1 MKAFSGHGLMDTGS
15 LFFDPGLSRLTTGR
29 TTSLFAEDIK
39 ARDAELRSAIGG
51 RRNLVNGGAGRKGR
65 ATLELLFPLPP
76 ATGPAVDLAGK
87 RLVAGA

>member
-1 MKAFSGHGLMDTGS
+1 MKAFSAHGLMDPGS

-51 RRNLVNGGAGRKGR
+51 ARLLVTGGAGGIGS
-65 ATLELLFPLPP
+65 AWLLYTCD
-76 ATGPAVDLAGK
+76 AAVE
-87 RLVAGA
+87 